1 MFSIDLLK
9 GKGLPQTFDVKTS
22 VLKTVLILIP
32 LLAITVFAASYQRDR
47 AMLNNQQQTLKSNQQ
62 QIEQYTKDMAEYNR
76 VNAQIKGMEKCLK
89 DISKALSYRIQ
100 VSDVLVELVQSLPD
114 SIFIYE
120 IKLDRNAQRIKD
132 QQEDSAEV
140 KQRLVVRRQMQLVVC
155 GYDAEQS
162 DAAVQDYVNKLEQS
176 PLLSEIFVEIKP
188 SARQQGEVDGRP
200 AIYYEI
206 DCVLQEQG

>member
-22 VLKTVLILIP
+22 VLKTVPILIP

-76 VNAQIKGMEKCLK
+76 VNTQIKGMEKCLK

-120 IKLDRNAQRIKD
+120 IELDRNAQRIKD

>member
-76 VNAQIKGMEKCLK
+76 VNTQIKGMEKCLK

>member
-76 VNAQIKGMEKCLK
+76 VNTQIKGMEKCLK

-176 PLLSEIFVEIKP
+176 PLLSETFVEIKP

>member
-120 IKLDRNAQRIKD
+120 IKLDRKAQRIKD

>member
-76 VNAQIKGMEKCLK
+76 VNTQIKGMEKCLK

-120 IKLDRNAQRIKD
+120 IELDRNAQRIKD

>member
-22 VLKTVLILIP
+22 VLKTVPILIP

-76 VNAQIKGMEKCLK
+76 VNTQIKGMEKCLK